1 MAERRAGNLG
11 GVESTPPA
19 TAPGPPPPP
28 PPLAGA
34 PVHAPRPARPR
45 RTPRAGAWALRVTL
59 TLLALACVGQ
69 PLSIG
74 RYLDGDYDAVGLHS
88 GNAVL
93 LVLLAT
99 AAGVAAL
106 VWWLGGGH
114 PVPLVLLVVLWFA
127 LGFQMGM
134 GYTRNLTIHIPLG
147 VGIVAAT
154 LALAG
159 WSWTGR
165 VFRRAR

>member
-1 MAERRAGNLG
+1 MTAAAPAPAPLLPRA
-11 GVESTPPA
+11 
-19 TAPGPPPPP
+19 
-28 PPLAGA
+28 
-34 PVHAPRPARPR
+34 R
-45 RTPRAGAWALRVTL
+45 RTPGASAWVLRAAL

-74 RYLDGDYDAVGLHS
+74 RYLDGDYDAIGLHS
-88 GNAVL
+88 GNSI
-93 LVLLAT
+93 LLALLST

-106 VWWLGGGH
+106 VWWVRGGH
-114 PVPLVLLVVLWFA
+114 PAPLVLLVVLWFA

>member
-1 MAERRAGNLG
+1 
-11 GVESTPPA
+11 V
-19 TAPGPPPPP
+19 
-28 PPLAGA
+28 
-34 PVHAPRPARPR
+34 
-45 RTPRAGAWALRVTL
+45 LRVTL

-93 LVLLAT
+93 LLLLCT
-99 AAGVAAL
+99 AAGVTAL
-106 VWWLGGGH
+106 VWWVMGGH
-114 PVPLVLLVVLWFA
+114 PVPLALLVVLWFA